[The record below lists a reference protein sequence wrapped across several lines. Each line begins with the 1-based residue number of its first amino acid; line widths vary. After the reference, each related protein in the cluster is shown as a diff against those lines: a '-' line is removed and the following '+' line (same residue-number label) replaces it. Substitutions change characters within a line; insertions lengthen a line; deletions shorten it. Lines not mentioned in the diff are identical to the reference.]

1 MRPRVK
7 SAEDARA
14 YPSAFPES
22 LTSSG
27 QAVVEALNDKLSRNI
42 PVFGATSGDG
52 YVLKRTYQFF
62 GREVFVDSIPVL
74 LLSGPLVYSAA
85 AASGW
90 EPMGEPGTVTRA
102 DNTLLYEIDGRP
114 ATEFYRRFLGSHAV
128 PTPEFPLAILNS
140 QGAVESLSERRLV
153 NMRPRRARSPFS
165 PRFAEGVTVQIATAD
180 RTAILD
186 GSKDTI
192 EKAFANYPHGKT
204 PEAAL
209 MFSCSFPASARNT
222 HGRGM
227 RCRRVGSWPRH
238 SGDRVLRLRR
248 DRAGRLCRRR
258 VQVPRR
264 EPRLSH
270 PGNMTRDA

>member
-1 MRPRVK
+1 MFGSDRIEFTAGIGHGLGKDVAGACGRAV
-7 SAEDARA
+7 DAA
-14 YPSAFPES
+14 ASQSTKTPALCLAFPES

-62 GREVFVDSIPVL
+62 GREVFEDSIPVL

-114 ATEFYRRFLGSHAV
+114 ATEFYRRFLGSHPV
-128 PTPEFPLAILNS
+128 RHPNS
-140 QGAVESLSERRLV
+140 RSRSSTLRVLSKVCERRLV

-165 PRFAEGVTVQIATAD
+165 PRFA
-180 RTAILD
+180 
-186 GSKDTI
+186 
-192 EKAFANYPHGKT
+192 
-204 PEAAL
+204 
-209 MFSCSFPASARNT
+209 
-222 HGRGM
+222 
-227 RCRRVGSWPRH
+227 
-238 SGDRVLRLRR
+238 
-248 DRAGRLCRRR
+248 RA
-258 VQVPRR
+258 
-264 EPRLSH
+264 
-270 PGNMTRDA
+270 